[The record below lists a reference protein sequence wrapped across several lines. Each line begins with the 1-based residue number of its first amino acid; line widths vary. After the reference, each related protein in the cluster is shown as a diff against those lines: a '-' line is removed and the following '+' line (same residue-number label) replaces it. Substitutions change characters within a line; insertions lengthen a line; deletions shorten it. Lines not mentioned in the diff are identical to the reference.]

1 MGSSSVHSSLPSG
14 LSLTRRTGSRLAA
27 WSPFHLLC
35 TDLDFSFGS
44 STNQRKTQTFRN
56 QLKMHKTGGWR
67 IFLGVGRH
75 PGRPPP
81 HDFPGNHPDHPGH
94 PGQPGHPG
102 LPGRPGRLVVHS
114 PPLLAGQVLCPCPVP
129 NLLTNSIAIINSY
142 KRHPPQRRVA
152 AMPRQPWTSTPIV
165 SSSTTASL
173 IVVSNVTIP

>member
-1 MGSSSVHSSLPSG
+1 MHSSLPSG

-81 HDFPGNHPDHPGH
+81 PQHRRHP
-94 PGQPGHPG
+94 
-102 LPGRPGRLVVHS
+102 
-114 PPLLAGQVLCPCPVP
+114 LAGQVLCLCPVP
-129 NLLTNSIAIINSY
+129 DLIAFSLLIQY

-152 AMPRQPWTSTPIV
+152 ALPRQPWISTPKAF
-165 SSSTTASL
+165 SSTTASL
-173 IVVSNVTIP
+173 IVVSNVTIVMICVQ